1 VADRFPCGLMVSEL
15 ESRKLTFANDYVAS
29 MLGYTSEEMM
39 SASLETILTKAS
51 MIFMDSY
58 VYPSLLDDGEH
69 SELQLTL
76 MGKNGDRF
84 PVLANIRANEQ
95 GYLHW
100 ALFSAVERDKMYQ
113 ELIAARD
120 QLQLQAEKLKA
131 IASTDSL
138 TGLLNR
144 RAAQERFERLYQ
156 QSNRAPTPLS
166 LLLIDIDHFKQIN
179 DRYGHLEGDRII
191 VGVADVIQSTLRSV
205 DLGVRWG
212 GEEFLIV
219 LYATD
224 VEGAVGFSRRIHDAL
239 TQVKLEGFAVRVSI
253 GVAQVNLNLESVSEA
268 LDKAVAAADQA
279 LYQAKD
285 SGRNRT
291 EFARF

>member
-1 VADRFPCGLMVSEL
+1 MVSEL

-39 SASLETILTKAS
+39 GASLETILTKAS

-144 RAAQERFERLYQ
+144 RAARERFERLYQ

-212 GEEFLIV
+212 GEEFVV
-219 LYATD
+219 LVPNTHLD
-224 VEGAVGFSRRIHDAL
+224 QAVILANKLRNAL
-239 TQVKLEGFAVRVSI
+239 KAQSLDKMGVITASFGVTEYHPGDTEEAMMKRADKALYNAKESGRDQVK
-253 GVAQVNLNLESVSEA
+253 A
-268 LDKAVAAADQA
+268 LCKK
-279 LYQAKD
+279 L
-285 SGRNRT
+285 
-291 EFARF
+291 